1 MANIKKLVTYAALM
15 FGIVGLMALTGF
27 NQVVGESASQL
38 YSKLQG
44 AQDETGEEVMQAY
57 ISFIAEYGK
66 VQSSHQ
72 KHGEKYEVFKS
83 NYKRIKHY
91 NDQPD
96 MPFVMSVNQFA
107 DMTNE
112 EFAKLL
118 GVEIPRILVEETV
131 GVFVQQ
137 T

>member
-15 FGIVGLMALTGF
+15 FGIVGLVALTGF

-38 YSKLQG
+38 YSKLQ
-44 AQDETGEEVMQAY
+44 AQDETEVMQAY
-57 ISFIAEYGK
+57 ISFVAEYGK
-66 VQSSHQ
+66 VQSSHK

-91 NDQPD
+91 NEQPD